1 MTKLQCAIRYIGTK
15 KLGEYIF
22 FIHCKFRYEIDP
34 WRVVRVHLPNFQ
46 ITYASK
52 LFLRLKRPVL
62 AVRPLLM
69 LAASFCGFSVLFSN
83 FVLSSNWIAVDMVW
97 TYYEPRLTMG
107 GGLFIYARRSCL
119 ADPILSVSVSF
130 SWHLPNRLMNCI
142 PDCFCL
148 TRDRAWP
155 RICALIGL
163 CKQFFSFSE
172 KRTKSLDHVTR

>member
-107 GGLFIYARRSCL
+107 GGVIYICEKVVPCWSDPFRIGVFFMASPQSFNELYTRLLLFNQGSGMTPNMRPNWL
-119 ADPILSVSVSF
+119 VQTILLV
-130 SWHLPNRLMNCI
+130 
-142 PDCFCL
+142 
-148 TRDRAWP
+148 
-155 RICALIGL
+155 
-163 CKQFFSFSE
+163 
-172 KRTKSLDHVTR
+172 